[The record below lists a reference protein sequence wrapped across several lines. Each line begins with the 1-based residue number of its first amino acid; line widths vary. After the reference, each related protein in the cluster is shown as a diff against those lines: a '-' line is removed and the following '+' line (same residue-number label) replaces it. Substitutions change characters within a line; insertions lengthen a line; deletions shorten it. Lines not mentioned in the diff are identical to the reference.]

1 MRDYTQEEMHA
12 LFAKIACGSMPEVE
26 LKTLLL
32 ELKEKGET
40 PAQIAGAAAAFAEAA
55 LKFPRGNEEL
65 VEAVG
70 TGGDGIGTLNV
81 STAVAFVAAQM
92 GLKVAKHGS
101 VSVSS
106 KCGSADVLLKAG
118 VKIDMSPD
126 VAKRCLD
133 EVGVTFLYGR
143 KYHTGFQYAAK
154 VRKELHTATIF
165 NILGPL
171 VNPAR
176 PNVQLTGVYKKE
188 LVRPY
193 AETLVRLGLEKGIV
207 VHGSGIDEIAIHGPT
222 KACLI
227 KNGEVSD
234 FEIDPKEVGIRGY
247 DLKEIL
253 GGDSDTNCHAL
264 IQLLSGRGSDAYN
277 ALVAINTGYLYW
289 VAGRCGTPQIGVE
302 MALQTLK
309 DGDAINLLHR
319 LAEMS
324 HA

>member
-1 MRDYTQEEMHA
+1 MRDYTQDEIHA
-12 LFAKIACGSMPEVE
+12 LFAQVARGEMLEDK
-26 LKTLLL
+26 LKALIL
-32 ELKEKGET
+32 ELKENGET
-40 PAQIAGAAAAFAEAA
+40 PGQIAGAATAFLEAA

-118 VKIDMSPD
+118 VKIDMSPE

-176 PNVQLTGVYKKE
+176 PNIQLAGVYAKE
-188 LVRPY
+188 MVRPY
-193 AETLVRLGLEKGIV
+193 AETLLRLGLEKGIV

-222 KACLI
+222 TACLI
-227 KNGEVSD
+227 KDGKLID
-234 FEIDPKEVGIRGY
+234 FEIDPKEVGIGVY
-247 DLKEIL
+247 DLKAIL
-253 GGDSDTNCHAL
+253 GGDNDTNCHAL
-264 IQLLSGRGSDAYN
+264 VELLSGRGSDAYN
-277 ALVAINTGYLYW
+277 ALVGINTGYLYW
-289 VAGRCGTPQIGVE
+289 VAGRSATPQIGVE
-302 MALQTLK
+302 MAMTTLK
-309 DGDAINLLHR
+309 SGKAINLLHR